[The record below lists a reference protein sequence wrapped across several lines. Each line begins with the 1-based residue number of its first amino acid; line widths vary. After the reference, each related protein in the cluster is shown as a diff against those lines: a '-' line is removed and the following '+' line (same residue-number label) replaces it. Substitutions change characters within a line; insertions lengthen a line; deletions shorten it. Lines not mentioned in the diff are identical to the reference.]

1 MNEQKE
7 ILLRRSLANS
17 NLKNFTSKSDGKPLK
32 NLQKKKFKFHDANTL
47 DEDFSFTFYVDIA
60 STPIKRLPRSSTPN
74 SRSCNKKIENKPK
87 YQIIHMQFKRLSFT
101 KA

>member
-47 DEDFSFTFYVDIA
+47 DEDFSC
-60 STPIKRLPRSSTPN
+60 RH
-74 SRSCNKKIENKPK
+74 C
-87 YQIIHMQFKRLSFT
+87 
-101 KA
+101 